1 MNPQRR
7 KSGRWTDQEKQ
18 LLQSLVQR
26 YGCNWRLIAI
36 HMPRDQ
42 RQIREHYLNH
52 QNPAINKRRI
62 TPSESERIQ
71 ELYRQHGRQ
80 WKLIASFFPGFS
92 PIMVRNHW
100 NNLQRKRMNQLRSI
114 KRGQQQP
121 DFPSQVDHPQFGN
134 NQQQL
139 TTLAP
144 PSDSIRKK
152 MSITYFLN

>member
-1 MNPQRR
+1 MNPLQRR

-42 RQIREHYLNH
+42 RQIREH
-52 QNPAINKRRI
+52 
-62 TPSESERIQ
+62 IQ

-100 NNLQRKRMNQLRSI
+100 NNLQRKRN
-114 KRGQQQP
+114 QQQP

-139 TTLAP
+139 TTLTP
-144 PSDSIRKK
+144 PSDNIRKK
-152 MSITYFLN
+152 MSITYLLN